1 MKILID
7 TNILLDVFYK
17 RENLYET
24 SLNVFKLCE
33 TKIVEGYISSLS
45 IANII
50 YIMRKELNNSK
61 INSLIKKLSLIFN
74 IVDLTVYDLL
84 KATEIEYS
92 DYEDALQCVEAS
104 RLKLDYIITRNT
116 KDFIHSNVRAITPQ
130 NFIENIIAVSKN

>member
-24 SLNVFKLCE
+24 SLNVFRLCE

-130 NFIENIIAVSKN
+130 NFIENIISVSKN

>member
-74 IVDLTVYDLL
+74 IVDLTVCDLL
-84 KATEIEYS
+84 KATEIDYS

-130 NFIENIIAVSKN
+130 NFIENIMAVSKN

>member
-74 IVDLTVYDLL
+74 IVDLTVCDLL
-84 KATEIEYS
+84 KATEIDYS

>member
-1 MKILID
+1 
-7 TNILLDVFYK
+7 
-17 RENLYET
+17 
-24 SLNVFKLCE
+24 
-33 TKIVEGYISSLS
+33 
-45 IANII
+45 
-50 YIMRKELNNSK
+50 MRKELNNSK

-130 NFIENIIAVSKN
+130 NFIENIISVSKN

>member
-17 RENLYET
+17 RENLYEN

-74 IVDLTVYDLL
+74 IVDLTVCDLL

-130 NFIENIIAVSKN
+130 NFIENIISVSKN

>member
-74 IVDLTVYDLL
+74 IVDLTVCDLL
-84 KATEIEYS
+84 KATEIDYS

-104 RLKLDYIITRNT
+104 RLKLEYIITRNT

-130 NFIENIIAVSKN
+130 NFIENIISVSKN